1 MTSQEY
7 QEDIERLRPRLLQA
21 ALRYL
26 GDAEEAED
34 VAQDVMLKLWSM
46 CEELRP
52 PIDKLALVMVK
63 NLCIDR
69 IRSRRPRVNLDQVST
84 VEEEKDERLEAM
96 MQAIKALPPLQQ
108 TILLLRHE
116 QGMET
121 HDIALLMGM
130 TEVAVRKT
138 LSRARMTVR
147 DKLTK
152 RK

>member
-1 MTSQEY
+1 MTSHEY
-7 QEDIERLRPRLLQA
+7 QEDIERLRPKLLQA
-21 ALRYL
+21 ALRHL

-46 CEELRP
+46 CEELGR

-116 QGMET
+116 QGMEI
-121 HDIALLMGM
+121 HDIALLMGT